1 MVLASFFV
9 MSGFFLEMR
18 HSFQSIDSK
27 RWIKFEINHFS
38 RLFPLQWLCVAA
50 WLMLSTTPLNAN
62 AIYHYFLVQ
71 SWVPDSKVYFYANGS
86 SWFISTLLFLYLLF
100 PIISSATKR
109 IPRVC
114 LISVLTCVM
123 ALMTYLNIT
132 IMPPYYRQIF
142 PPARI
147 VDFTIGVVLYQ
158 NLSKVMHSE
167 TSRCAFQKLI
177 KALDMV
183 LILII
188 VGASTF
194 SISTLAVPVAWGLI
208 SAILSIFTLSAH
220 WGVKGIVYGA
230 LSRKVFT
237 QLGKISFEIYMIHE
251 IVFASMK
258 HICPIL
264 GMQCGGAAYITT
276 GFIIV
281 LSASML
287 IHHSFVRPINKNVR
301 KWSNALL

>member
-1 MVLASFFV
+1 
-9 MSGFFLEMR
+9 
-18 HSFQSIDSK
+18 
-27 RWIKFEINHFS
+27 
-38 RLFPLQWLCVAA
+38 
-50 WLMLSTTPLNAN
+50 
-62 AIYHYFLVQ
+62 
-71 SWVPDSKVYFYANGS
+71 
-86 SWFISTLLFLYLLF
+86 
-100 PIISSATKR
+100 
-109 IPRVC
+109 
-114 LISVLTCVM
+114 M

-132 IMPPYYRQIF
+132 ITHPYYRQIF

-147 VDFTIGVVLYQ
+147 VDFTIGVILYQ
-158 NLSKVMHSE
+158 NLSKVMHSK
-167 TSRCAFQKLI
+167 TSRRTFQKLI
-177 KALDMV
+177 KALDVV

-208 SAILSIFTLSAH
+208 SAVLSIFTLSAH
-220 WGVKGIVYGA
+220 WGVKGFVYGV

-251 IVFASMK
+251 IVFAGMK

-264 GMQCGGAAYITT
+264 GMQYDGAAYITT

-287 IHHSFVRPINKNVR
+287 IHHCFVRPINKNVR